1 MDIKRLGRF
10 EVLEEIGSGGM
21 GIVYKGRD
29 PKINRLVALKVI
41 RPQVGSRKSDEQ
53 KQAAERFYVEA
64 RAAGQL
70 SHKNIVT
77 IYDVGEETAPEGD
90 LVYIAMEFLDGEGL
104 DHHIASNTYPSLYEK
119 LGIVRQIAEGLDY
132 AHRRGVIHR
141 DVKPANIIITEGD
154 TPKLTDFGLARL
166 SDSSLTLA
174 GTILGTPNYMAP
186 EQVQGKKVDARSDFF
201 SLTVI
206 LYELLT
212 SQKPFA
218 ADSITSVI
226 YRVVNDDHTPPRKL
240 NGALPKYADELIN
253 KGLSKDPAR
262 RFQGGAEFIAA
273 IDRLAEEVKKS
284 PVRTGQTTIETPR
297 ARVEDSGTVAVPRPG
312 AWPKKFHG
320 KAASAAVAALAL
332 VLGVAYYLSTDQ
344 APPPPP
350 IKTAVKAPPPEADAA
365 APAGMKEKDEAEK
378 AGEPSAEPGPGQEE
392 APPLSAG
399 QEAKAEPA
407 PKTAPASPEPETPE
421 PVTVKKAPPVMEKPP
436 REEPEPRPAPAQV
449 KKEPAPKPVKPAP
462 KKQEPPRFSYMDIES
477 EPAGADVF
485 IGGKYMGHTPINN
498 IRLRQGEVA
507 LLLKKEGYTA
517 AVKKVT
523 LGGAKKQVKV
533 SLLES
538 EEGKGTAPVLPEK
551 ARASLEIVVPPGS
564 VIFIDGREYRKQ
576 KLVLDELSAGSHIVH
591 VQVKGRAPHSERVV
605 LEAGEKRRMDLR

>member
-41 RPQVGSRKSDEQ
+41 RPQVGSRKSAEQ
-53 KQAAERFYVEA
+53 KRAAERFYVEA
-64 RAAGQL
+64 QAAGQL

-77 IYDVGEETAPEGD
+77 IYDVGEETTPEGD

-141 DVKPANIIITEGD
+141 DVKPANIIVTEGD

-212 SQKPFA
+212 NQKPFA
-218 ADSITSVI
+218 AESITSVI

-240 NGALPKYADELIN
+240 NGALPRYADELIN
-253 KGLSKDPAR
+253 KGLSKDPAK

-273 IDRLAEEVKKS
+273 IDRLAEEVRKS
-284 PVRTGQTTIETPR
+284 PVRTGQTTIEAPR
-297 ARVEDSGTVAVPRPG
+297 VVIEDSGTVAVPRPG
-312 AWPKKFHG
+312 GWAPSWPKPARG
-320 KAASAAVAALAL
+320 KAAAATVAALAL
-332 VLGVAYYLSTDQ
+332 VLGVAYYVSTGH
-344 APPPPP
+344 APPPAPVRTAAKTPPPPP
-350 IKTAVKAPPPEADAA
+350 KDGAA
-365 APAGMKEKDEAEK
+365 APAGLKEKDEAEK
-378 AGEPSAEPGPGQEE
+378 AGEPQAEP
-392 APPLSAG
+392 
-399 QEAKAEPA
+399 EPA
-407 PKTAPASPEPETPE
+407 RKPEVEPATAPASAPTK
-421 PVTVKKAPPVMEKPP
+421 PVKPATAPVKKALPVTKKPDREKTP
-436 REEPEPRPAPAQV
+436 PRPAPTSATA
-449 KKEPAPKPVKPAP
+449 KGEPAPEPVKPAP
-462 KKQEPPRFSYMDIES
+462 KKQEPPRFGYMDVES
-477 EPAGADVF
+477 EPPGADVF
-485 IGGKYMGHTPINN
+485 IDGKYMGRAPINN
-498 IRLRQGEVA
+498 LRLKQGNIA
-507 LLLKKEGYTA
+507 LLIKKEGYA
-517 AVKKVT
+517 DAVKKVT
-523 LGGAKKQVKV
+523 LGGARKQVKV
-533 SLLES
+533 SLLETN
-538 EEGKGTAPVLPEK
+538 ETGPAPEPFPP
-551 ARASLEIVVPPGS
+551 ARTYASLEISAPSGS
-564 VIFIDGREYRKQ
+564 VIFVDGKEYKKE

-591 VQVKGRAPHSERVV
+591 VQMKGKAPHSERVV
-605 LEAGEKRRMDLR
+605 LEAGEKRKLDLR